1 MNLSI
6 DASVCGWA
14 RQSEIEHRYHD
25 NEWGLLR
32 TDDRTLFE
40 FMVLESAQAGLS
52 WRTVL
57 NKREGYRKHYQN
69 FEPAQVAGF
78 DEANILAML
87 DDPGVIRNRAKI
99 EASINNAKVFLTI
112 VAEFGSFSAYL
123 FSFIDH
129 KVQVGQPE
137 SMADIPAETDLSRQ
151 IAKDLKKRGVR
162 FFGSTIV
169 YAYLQATGF
178 INDHIVECPAY
189 QRCIDHAQRLGFK

>member
-1 MNLSI
+1 VNKEADI
-6 DASVCGWA
+6 CGWA

-25 NEWGLLR
+25 LEWGMLR

-57 NKREGYRKHYQN
+57 NKREGYRHHYRN
-69 FEPAQVAGF
+69 FEPKCVAQFG
-78 DEANILAML
+78 EKEIEAML
-87 DDPGVIRNRAKI
+87 ADAGVIRNRAKI
-99 EASINNAKVFLTI
+99 EASINNANCFLSIST
-112 VAEFGSFSAYL
+112 EFGGFANYLWSFM
-123 FSFIDH
+123 DR
-129 KVQVGQPE
+129 KVITNRPKAL
-137 SMADIPAETDLSRQ
+137 ADIPAETDLSKQ

-178 INDHIVECPAY
+178 VNDHLETCPSY
-189 QRCIDHAQRLGFK
+189 QQCINGTVKIS

>member
-1 MNLSI
+1 MNLSV
-6 DASVCGWA
+6 DSGVCGWA

-25 NEWGLLR
+25 SEWGLLR

-99 EASINNAKVFLTI
+99 EASINNATVFLTI